1 MNSVER
7 LEWVKKCAAEEIT
20 DAERETALAVL
31 RSTRVALLVVTYNA
45 ERLVESVLRRVPE
58 EIARG
63 FAEIIL
69 IDDSSVDATFDIARR
84 LRDEMGT
91 AAFNVYRTPFNRGY
105 GGNQKLGYL
114 YCVRK
119 GYDFV
124 VLLHGDGQYAPE
136 YLPRVL
142 AALHDQPDAVFASR
156 MLTRRMA
163 IKGGMP
169 VHKWVGNQLLTRFG
183 NAVLDTELSE
193 FHSGFRAYRV
203 ASLAGVPFAYNSD
216 DFHFDTEIIIQ
227 GAARDWR
234 ISEVSIPTYYGDE
247 VCHVP
252 GLRYA
257 RDVVTSLVTSRLVR
271 LGIFYQRNF
280 DLEPPDEQRYA
291 FKQSPH
297 SLHQF
302 VLSRPELSAGRRTI
316 ELGAYRGLLSS
327 RVAEKVASHVAV
339 DVEEP
344 DLAGTSKVAAVDLEK
359 PFARCFNGQ
368 VFDVCLSLDV
378 IEHLNSPEDFLDE
391 VFKLM
396 EPHGRL
402 ILSTA
407 NVGYFVVRIALLAGQ
422 FNYGK
427 RGILD
432 LSHKR
437 LFTLKSAR
445 KLLAQ
450 HGFRIDETHGFPPP
464 LADLVSGRSGMRVLE
479 AVHARLSRWFPRL
492 FAFNIL
498 FVASR
503 MDSVDEVFERTFSE
517 GSPGAGSAP
526 QRPQSEAA
534 G

>member
-1 MNSVER
+1 MKPVER
-7 LEWVKKCAAEEIT
+7 LEWVKQCAAKEIT
-20 DAERETALAVL
+20 DAERETALEVL
-31 RSTRVALLVVTYNA
+31 RAYRVALLVVTYNA

-63 FAEIIL
+63 FTEIIVV
-69 IDDSSVDATFDIARR
+69 DDSSVDATFDVARR
-84 LRDEMGT
+84 LRGDMGL
-91 AAFNVYRTPFNRGY
+91 AGFNVYRTPFNRGY

-136 YLPRVL
+136 YLPRLL

-156 MLTRRMA
+156 MLKRSMA

-169 VHKWVGNQLLTRFG
+169 IHKWIGNQLLTRFG
-183 NAVLDTELSE
+183 NAVLGTQLSE

-203 ASLAGVPFAYNSD
+203 PSLARIPFAYNSD
-216 DFHFDTEIIIQ
+216 GFHFDTEIIIQ
-227 GAARDWR
+227 GAASSWR

-271 LGIFYQRNF
+271 LGIFYQKNF
-280 DLEPPDEQRYA
+280 DLGLFEDEKVE
-291 FKQSPH
+291 FKRSPH
-297 SLHQF
+297 SLQQF
-302 VLSRPELSAGRRTI
+302 VLTHPDLQSAHRSI
-316 ELGAYRGLLSS
+316 ELGASRGLLSQAI
-327 RVAEKVASHVAV
+327 AERTSSHVAAHLV
-339 DVEEP
+339 KP
-344 DLAGTSKVAAVDLEK
+344 DLARGAEAAAIDLDR
-359 PFARCFNGQ
+359 PFAQDFKGRS
-368 VFDVCLSLDV
+368 FDVCVSLDV
-378 IEHLNSPEDFLDE
+378 IEHMNDPDAFLEE
-391 VFKLM
+391 VFKLLD
-396 EPHGRL
+396 PHGRL
-402 ILSTA
+402 LLSTA
-407 NVGYFVVRIALLAGQ
+407 NVGYVVVRLALLAGQ

-445 KLLAQ
+445 KLLNQ
-450 HGFRIDETHGFPPP
+450 HGFRIEEVHGFPPP
-464 LADLVSGRSGMRVLE
+464 LIDLLGDNPGMKIAE

-498 FVASR
+498 FVARR
-503 MDSVDEVFERTFSE
+503 MDSVEEIFDRTFSQ
-517 GSPGAGSAP
+517 GSTGDESPP
-526 QRPQSEAA
+526 QQPHSEAA
-534 G
+534 R

>member
-1 MNSVER
+1 MKPVHR
-7 LEWVKKCAAEEIT
+7 LEWVKTCAEREIT
-20 DAERETALAVL
+20 DAEREAALEVL
-31 RSTRVALLVVTYNA
+31 RAKRVALLVVTYNA

-63 FAEIIL
+63 FAEVIL
-69 IDDSSVDATFDIARR
+69 IDDSSVDGTFEVARR
-84 LRDEMGT
+84 LGGEMD
-91 AAFNVYRTPFNRGY
+91 AAPFNVYRTPFNRGY

-142 AALHDQPDAVFASR
+142 AALRDEPDAVFASR
-156 MLTRRMA
+156 MLNKRMA

-169 VHKWVGNQLLTRFG
+169 VHKWIGNQLLTRFG
-183 NAVLDTELSE
+183 NAVLGTELSE

-203 ASLAGVPFAYNSD
+203 PSLARVPFAYNSD

-227 GAARDWR
+227 GAATGWT

-257 RDVVTSLVTSRLVR
+257 RDVVSSLVTSRLVR

-280 DLEPPDEQRYA
+280 DLGLFEDEKVE
-291 FKQSPH
+291 FKRSPH

-302 VLSRPELSAGRRTI
+302 VLRHPDLASARRSI
-316 ELGAYRGLLSS
+316 ELGASRGLLSQAI
-327 RVAEKVASHVAV
+327 AERTSSHVAAHLV
-339 DVEEP
+339 KP
-344 DLAGTSKVAAVDLEK
+344 DLAGDAEAAAIDLDQ
-359 PFARCFNGQ
+359 PFARHFEGPS
-368 VFDVCLSLDV
+368 FDVCVSLDV
-378 IEHLNSPEDFLDE
+378 IEHMNDPDAFLEE
-391 VFKLM
+391 VFELL

-402 ILSTA
+402 LLSTA
-407 NVGYFVVRIALLAGQ
+407 NIGYVVVRLALLAGQ

-437 LFTLKSAR
+437 LLTLKSAR
-445 KLLAQ
+445 KLLIQ
-450 HGFRIDETHGFPPP
+450 HGFRVDGVHGFPPP
-464 LADLVSGRSGMRVLE
+464 LVDLLGRGPGMRILE
-479 AVHARLSRWFPRL
+479 AIHARLSRWFPRL

-503 MDSVDEVFERTFSE
+503 MDSVDEIFERTFSE
-517 GSPGAGSAP
+517 GSTVKGSAP
-526 QRPQSEAA
+526 QHPQSEAA